1 MVVWV
6 SKKPPSNRVKM
17 WLIDTYQNESCNK
30 NSIFAVWNFF
40 DIFKSLY
47 PLNSLP
53 HHLQMFLQNL
63 NLTMGVCECFYPGKF
78 VPNKVFTLKVCDE
91 TQTCRNKV
99 CIGQKVCK
107 YNLMQKKTK
116 FVANNDRYIF
126 LFREKKVHC
135 GQLFCPL

>member
-1 MVVWV
+1 MT
-6 SKKPPSNRVKM
+6 NRY
-17 WLIDTYQNESCNK
+17 ISNESCNK
-30 NSIFAVWNFF
+30 NSIFAVWKFF
-40 DIFKSLY
+40 DLFKSLH
-47 PLNSLP
+47 PLNSSP

-107 YNLMQKKTK
+107 YHLMQKRLNLLLIMIDIYSYSEKK
-116 FVANNDRYIF
+116 RYIAANYF
-126 LFREKKVHC
+126 VRSRQVSTLER
-135 GQLFCPL
+135 LA